1 MHNSS
6 TASNESK
13 QVQRQESG
21 WKSTVAG
28 LGAAAIATLVGH
40 PMDTMK
46 VRLQNSHGPSSLMHI
61 VRHTFRHE
69 GVAGFYKGVVPPL
82 LGRSWIKAVN
92 YGTYGGVLGMLQ
104 VPSEQ
109 TTLRDIMIAAGF
121 AGIAATFAGAPT
133 EVLKIR
139 LQTDETSRGVGGAG
153 KCLAHILREEG
164 PATLFRGTLPYLIRE
179 GPYYVFYFGTFEYVK
194 RNYPHVK
201 ESTLLTFL
209 LGGVCGVYPWVLFY
223 PADTLKSK
231 MMCRSSGNQTMSVVL
246 ANTIKAD
253 GARGLPRSA
262 AVRAPSVPCAR
273 YAVSGVRDSAGLSS
287 LLFKCREQED
297 ACWSVVV
304 DRKREALPQKG
315 IYNDHEH

>member
-69 GVAGFYKGVVPPL
+69 GVAGFYKGVVPPVI
-82 LGRSWIKAVN
+82 GRSWTRGVKF
-92 YGTYGGVLGMLQ
+92 GTYGSILAQ
-104 VPSEQ
+104 RQRASEDGA
-109 TTLRDIMIAAGF
+109 TLSLHDYMIAG
-121 AGIAATFAGAPT
+121 GVGGAASGAIGTPVELVKT
-133 EVLKIR
+133 R
-139 LQTDETSRGVGGAG
+139 LQMQHHRSRGVGTVAML
-153 KCLAHILREEG
+153 KHIVRVEG
-164 PATLFRGTLPYLIRE
+164 VRRLFRGAAPAVLHE
-179 GPYYVFYFGTFEYVK
+179 APYYMFYFSAFNSLKQALPDDVRGSNPLGV
-194 RNYPHVK
+194 
-201 ESTLLTFL
+201 FL
-209 LGGVCGVYPWVLFY
+209 LGGICGTIPWVLFY
-223 PADTLKSK
+223 PTDTLRSK

-253 GARGLPRSA
+253 GARGLYRGLLPCVLRAFPVHATQFLAYETLLDCLHYYSSA
-262 AVRAPSVPCAR
+262 ASKRTLA
-273 YAVSGVRDSAGLSS
+273 GV
-287 LLFKCREQED
+287 
-297 ACWSVVV
+297 
-304 DRKREALPQKG
+304 
-315 IYNDHEH
+315 